1 MIARD
6 AASVSFRGRA
16 IVACSARTEL
26 HHVRRYSASEWL
38 ARRCLD
44 DVALTNEVH
53 VLRDKI
59 NESVKTAMKAQD
71 KPRLATLRLMNA
83 AIKNADIEAERA
95 SKTLTDDDLLSLLQ
109 KMIKQRQD
117 SIEAYDKGGRKD
129 LSDQERGE
137 IEVIKGFL
145 PQQMSEAEAKAAIAA
160 VITDTGAAGMKDMGK
175 VMAALK
181 ERYAGK
187 MDFGK
192 ASGLVKG
199 LLSGG

>member
-1 MIARD
+1 
-6 AASVSFRGRA
+6 
-16 IVACSARTEL
+16 
-26 HHVRRYSASEWL
+26 
-38 ARRCLD
+38 
-44 DVALTNEVH
+44 
-53 VLRDKI
+53 VLRNNI
-59 NESVKTAMKAQD
+59 NESVKAAMKAQD
-71 KPRLATLRLMNA
+71 KPRLGTLRLMNA

-95 SKTLTDDDLLSLLQ
+95 GKSLGEDDLLGLLQ
-109 KMIKQRQD
+109 KMIKQRQE
-117 SIEAYDKGGRKD
+117 SVEIYEKGGRKE
-129 LSDQERGE
+129 LADQERGE

-160 VITDTGAAGMKDMGK
+160 VIKDTGAAGMKDMGK

-181 ERYAGK
+181 ERHAGT

>member
-1 MIARD
+1 MRR
-6 AASVSFRGRA
+6 ASGFRGRE
-16 IVACSARTEL
+16 IVACSARTGP
-26 HHVRRYSASEWL
+26 HHVRRFSASEWF
-38 ARRCLD
+38 ARRC
-44 DVALTNEVH
+44 NNECEVH

-129 LSDQERGE
+129 LADQERGE

-160 VITDTGAAGMKDMGK
+160 VIKDTGAAGMKDMGK

-181 ERYAGK
+181 ERHAGK

>member
-1 MIARD
+1 M
-6 AASVSFRGRA
+6 
-16 IVACSARTEL
+16 
-26 HHVRRYSASEWL
+26 
-38 ARRCLD
+38 
-44 DVALTNEVH
+44 
-53 VLRDKI
+53 LREKI
-59 NESVKTAMKAQD
+59 NDSVKVAMKAQD

-95 SKTLTDDDLLSLLQ
+95 GKKLADDDLIGVLQ
-109 KMIKQRQD
+109 KMVKQRHD

-129 LSDQERGE
+129 LADQERGE

-145 PQQMSEAEAKAAIAA
+145 PQQMSEAEAKAAITA
-160 VITDTGAAGMKDMGK
+160 VIKDTGAAGIKDMGK

-181 ERYAGK
+181 ERYVGK

-199 LLSGG
+199 LLSGSS

>member
-1 MIARD
+1 M
-6 AASVSFRGRA
+6 
-16 IVACSARTEL
+16 
-26 HHVRRYSASEWL
+26 
-38 ARRCLD
+38 
-44 DVALTNEVH
+44 
-53 VLRDKI
+53 LRDKI
-59 NESVKTAMKAQD
+59 NDSVKVAMKAQD
-71 KPRLATLRLMNA
+71 KPRLGTLRLMNA

-95 SKTLTDDDLLSLLQ
+95 GKSLAEDDLLSLLQ
-109 KMIKQRQD
+109 KMIKQRQE
-117 SIEAYDKGGRKD
+117 SVEIYEKGGRKE
-129 LSDQERGE
+129 LADQERGE

-160 VITDTGAAGMKDMGK
+160 VIKDTGAAGMKDMGK

-199 LLSGG
+199 LLAG